1 MSLGFLQLGTP
12 VRNFAKIKDKLFN
25 AMKTK
30 RTFCSLTNT
39 VTKMPTVLVFTKV
52 KHFISIVAKY
62 YFANVF
68 SISAEF
74 ISDMGVNCIRLD
86 SREAFCVNIGKN
98 LAENGP

>member
-1 MSLGFLQLGTP
+1 
-12 VRNFAKIKDKLFN
+12 
-25 AMKTK
+25 MKTK
-30 RTFCSLTNT
+30 RKFCSLTNT

-74 ISDMGVNCIRLD
+74 ISDMGVNCIRLAQFVC
-86 SREAFCVNIGKN
+86 SNLIGFRGSFLRKYKKN
-98 LAENGP
+98 LAQNDP